1 MPKLFVRS
9 TLAAALFGASSLAAA
24 APPVKSITLELLGT
38 YSQPDPAAAFDKS
51 ATEISAFDPASQ
63 QLFVTNGAEGT
74 IDVLDLSDP
83 AVPTLVRQL
92 AVSGPLGGGTFV
104 GDGANSV
111 AFSDGVLAAAVQAD
125 PVTDPGAVALFDTN
139 GNLLNLVPVGALP
152 DMLTFTDDGRY
163 LLVANEGEPKGGVDP
178 EGSVSVLDM
187 RRGPLAATARTADF
201 NAFDGDAEALQSDG
215 VRLFPDVLTG
225 DVSVSQDLEPE
236 YIAADS
242 RGRTALVTLQEA
254 NSVAILDIRR
264 ATITD
269 IVPLGTK
276 DHSLAGNGLDVSD
289 KDETINIDTWPVRG
303 LYMPDAIASY
313 QVRNKTYYITANE
326 GDDRGDADEDARG
339 DAIRLK
345 DIEDVISFGRTEL
358 EATDGIADL
367 IENEQYEPLK
377 RLNISTI
384 DGLDADGKL
393 AELYSYGARSFS
405 IWDSQGELVW
415 DSGDALEQITAAAFP
430 ENFNASNTGDEI
442 DNRSDNKGPE
452 PEAVTIA
459 KLWGRTYAF
468 IGLERIGGVVI
479 YDVGNPRAPK
489 YVDYVNNRSFL
500 GYDYEEVA
508 DDDEENGTNE
518 LAVLLPQAG
527 DLGPESLL
535 VIPDHKSPTRRPLL
549 VVANEV
555 SGTTTV
561 FEIKKVTG
569 KRR

>member
-38 YSQPDPAAAFDKS
+38 YSQLDPAAAFDKS

-178 EGSVSVLDM
+178 EGSVSVIDM

-201 NAFDGDAEALQSDG
+201 NAFDGEAAALHSEG

-225 DVSVSQDLEPE
+225 DVTVSQDLEPE

-313 QVRNKTYYITANE
+313 QVRGKTYYVTANE
-326 GDDRGDADEDARG
+326 GDDRGDADEAGRG
-339 DAIRLK
+339 DVIRLK
-345 DIEDVISFGRTEL
+345 DSEDVISFGRDGLAATEEVAL
-358 EATDGIADL
+358 LAED
-367 IENEQYEPLK
+367 EQL
-377 RLNISTI
+377 RRVNISTI
-384 DGLDADGKL
+384 DGINEDGEL
-393 AELYSYGARSFS
+393 AELYSYGGRSFS
-405 IWDSQGELVW
+405 IWSARGELVW
-415 DSGDALEQITAAAFP
+415 DSGDALEQITAAALP

-452 PEAVTIA
+452 AEAVTIA
-459 KLWGRTYAF
+459 SLWGRTYAF

-479 YDVGNPRAPK
+479 YDIGNPRAPQF
-489 YVDYVNNRSFL
+489 VDYINNRSFI
-500 GYDYEEVA
+500 
-508 DDDEENGTNE
+508 DDDDLLEAHPE
-518 LAVLLPQAG
+518 LAG

-535 VIPDHKSPTRRPLL
+535 VIPTHKSPTRQPLL

-555 SGTTTV
+555 SGTTSV
-561 FEIKKVTG
+561 FKIVKAGKSRKK
-569 KRR
+569 

>member
-74 IDVLDLSDP
+74 IDVLDLSNP

-92 AVSGPLGGGTFV
+92 AVSGPLGSGSFI

-111 AFSDGVLAAAVQAD
+111 AFSDGVVAAAVQAD
-125 PVTDPGAVALFDTN
+125 PVTAPGAVALFDIN

-201 NAFDGDAEALQSDG
+201 NAFDGEAAALQSDG

-236 YIAADS
+236 YIAVDS

-326 GDDRGDADEDARG
+326 GDDRGDADDDEAPRG

-345 DIEDVISFGRTEL
+345 DYEDVISFGRSGLEVTEEVAAL
-358 EATDGIADL
+358 ADDD
-367 IENEQYEPLK
+367 QLK

-489 YVDYVNNRSFL
+489 YVDYVNNRSFIN
-500 GYDYEEVA
+500 
-508 DDDEENGTNE
+508 DDDLLEAHPE
-518 LAVLLPQAG
+518 LAG

-535 VIPDHKSPTRRPLL
+535 VIPSHKSPTRRPLL